1 MSTSHSN
8 GTGRRTSNAANA
20 RAGLVLAGVAVGMV
34 GLAFASVP
42 LYRLFCQ
49 VTGYGGTPAVVLEKK
64 GIVADPAHPVTVRFD
79 ASVNRDMPWRFEPLQ
94 RDVTVPLGQD
104 TLVAYRAV
112 NTSDRAIVGTA
123 TFNVTPAKA
132 AQYFSKIECFCFT
145 EQRLE
150 PGEAAEMPVTF
161 YVDPAILEDEH
172 ARDVHTIT
180 LSYTFFEK
188 KGADG
193 SS

>member
-1 MSTSHSN
+1 MTAAGNS
-8 GTGRRTSNAANA
+8 RARSNA
-20 RAGLVLAGVAVGMV
+20 RTGLIFAGVAVGMV

-49 VTGYGGTPAVVLEKK
+49 VTGYGGTPAIVLEKK
-64 GIVADPAHPVTVRFD
+64 GITADPAHPVTIRFD
-79 ASVNRDMPWRFEPLQ
+79 ASVNGRMPWRFEPLQ
-94 RDVTVPLGQD
+94 HDVTVPLGQD

-112 NTSDRAIVGTA
+112 NTSDRPVVGTA

-150 PGEAAEMPVTF
+150 PGEAVEMPVTF

-188 KGADG
+188 KGEDG

>member
-1 MSTSHSN
+1 MSTR
-8 GTGRRTSNAANA
+8 TDPRRANA
-20 RAGLVLAGVAVGMV
+20 RTGLVLAGVAVGMV

-49 VTGYGGTPAVVLEKK
+49 VTGYGGTPAIVLEKR
-64 GIVADPAHPVTVRFD
+64 GIEVDAAHPITIRFD
-79 ASVNRDMPWRFEPLQ
+79 ASVNRDMPWRFEPVQ
-94 RDVTVPLGQD
+94 RAVTVPLGQD
-104 TLVAYRAV
+104 ALVAYRAV
-112 NTSDRAIVGTA
+112 NTSDRPIVGTA
-123 TFNVTPAKA
+123 TFNVTPTKV

-150 PGEAAEMPVTF
+150 PGESVDMPVTF
-161 YVDPAILEDEH
+161 YVDPAILDDEH

-188 KGADG
+188 KVDGDG

>member
-1 MSTSHSN
+1 MLDHPQPYRR
-8 GTGRRTSNAANA
+8 GRSNA
-20 RAGLVLAGVAVGMV
+20 RIGLIFAGVAVGMV

-49 VTGYGGTPAVVLEKK
+49 VTGYGGTPMVVSDASGVAVME
-64 GIVADPAHPVTVRFD
+64 GHPVTVRFD
-79 ASVNRDMPWRFEPLQ
+79 ASLNGRMPWRFEPLQ
-94 RDVTVPLGQD
+94 KDITVPLGQD
-104 TLVAYRAV
+104 TLVAYRAQ
-112 NTSDRAIVGTA
+112 NTADRPMVGTA

-150 PGEAAEMPVTF
+150 PGESIEMPVTF
-161 YVDPAILEDEH
+161 YVDPAILDDPH
-172 ARDVHTIT
+172 ARDVRTIT

-188 KGADG
+188 KGRDG